1 MKALS
6 SSTLKNVV
14 SGSIVATLLAVTTGC
29 VTTPGGYS
37 VYDDIYEDVYKD
49 NKEHKNTKTSIKK
62 RIKTSTQLLSSVE
75 LPTKLAAWDTVSK
88 VLNIKGRP

>member
-37 VYDDIYEDVYKD
+37 VYDDM
-49 NKEHKNTKTSIKK
+49 N
-62 RIKTSTQLLSSVE
+62 
-75 LPTKLAAWDTVSK
+75 
-88 VLNIKGRP
+88 RPDFIGDLFT